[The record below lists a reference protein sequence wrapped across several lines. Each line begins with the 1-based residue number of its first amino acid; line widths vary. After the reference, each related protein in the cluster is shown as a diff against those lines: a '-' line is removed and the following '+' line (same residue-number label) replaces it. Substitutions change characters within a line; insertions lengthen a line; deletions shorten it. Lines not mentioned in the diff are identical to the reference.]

1 MKRILFVTLLY
12 FATSAAFAD
21 DLKPMKS
28 HDDHGGTNAPCDDKA
43 NMPDQKAR
51 PKGLPPKQADLD
63 SLPKTSVVSADSH
76 EAPPEQGTSVEQPE

>member
-12 FATSAAFAD
+12 FATSAAFAA
-21 DLKPMKS
+21 DLKPTK
-28 HDDHGGTNAPCDDKA
+28 DHGDNGSPCADKA

-51 PKGLPPKQADLD
+51 PKGNPPTKADID
-63 SLPKTSVVSADSH
+63 SLPKTTVVSKDSH